1 MCKERHFNV
10 LLNFVRFVNRTE
22 FYIVYSRTADGYD
35 MFLNCI
41 KMTLLPDFIRNGF
54 RLRNGEVL

>member
-10 LLNFVRFVNRTE
+10 LLNFVRFINRTE

-35 MFLNCI
+35 ICF
-41 KMTLLPDFIRNGF
+41 
-54 RLRNGEVL
+54 